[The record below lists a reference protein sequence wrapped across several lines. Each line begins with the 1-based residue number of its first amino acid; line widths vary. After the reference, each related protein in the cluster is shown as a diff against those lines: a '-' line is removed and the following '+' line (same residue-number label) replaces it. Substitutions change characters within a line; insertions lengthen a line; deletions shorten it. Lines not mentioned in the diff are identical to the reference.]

1 MGKEDINKLS
11 ILGQYTL
18 VRFVVQVEN
27 VINMSKI
34 ILKYWCYDSKRSKG
48 TEVGES
54 SF

>member
-11 ILGQYTL
+11 ILGKYTL
-18 VRFVVQVEN
+18 IRFVVQVEK

-48 TEVGES
+48 AEVEEI